1 MFLDIVDSLFP
12 SDDRSI
18 QVEDK
23 LNFDSYSLLTG
34 IAYSFQTIFM
44 QIRQPTAFPA
54 SNQCTLNIEENICNL
69 RIYLTRLGDFF
80 NCFACMFF
88 KTMISLLNEQDEMQA
103 ILFNSNWL
111 IICFKCHEQNKT
123 VLGCCIV
130 ISNVP
135 NNIQVFST
143 MFLCCIQD
151 KRPVVRFH
159 FGTGNFKCLIS
170 DFFVV

>member
-12 SDDRSI
+12 AINRSV
-18 QVEDK
+18 QVQDK
-23 LNFDSYSLLTG
+23 LKFDSYSLLTG
-34 IAYSFQTIFM
+34 LVHSFYTIFM
-44 QIRQPTAFPA
+44 QIRQPTAFSV
-54 SNQCTLNIEENICNL
+54 SNQCTLNIEESICNL
-69 RIYLTRLGDFF
+69 RKYLTRLGDFF

-130 ISNVP
+130 VSNVP
-135 NNIQVFST
+135 ITFKFFRRCSYAAFS
-143 MFLCCIQD
+143 INVQW
-151 KRPVVRFH
+151 VRFH
-159 FGTGNFKCLIS
+159 FGTGNLKCLIS
-170 DFFVV
+170 DFVVV